1 MADAGAVHV
10 PVLLREVVA
19 ALRPERGGVYVD
31 ATLGLG
37 SHARALLEAS
47 PEVRVVGIDRDPEA
61 LLLAK
66 QRLAAFGTRL
76 VIVEGR
82 HEDLAEHLDRLGL
95 ARVDGILADLGV
107 STMQLDRA
115 ERGFS
120 FMKEGP
126 LDMRMGADGPTAAD
140 LVATAS
146 REELTRIFRE
156 WGEERMAGPIART
169 VVEARKTAPIRTT
182 GEMRRLVLKVLR
194 PRREM
199 HKDPATR
206 VFQALRIA
214 TNHEL
219 VELERFLDDAIA
231 RLALGARLSVL
242 SYHSLEDRIVKRAFQ
257 RHTAGCTCPPSFPVC
272 VCSRRRVMALVTR
285 KSIRPSLAELGGNP
299 RARSARMRVLER
311 IAQDG
316 AGPLTPQGEA
326 QPMAYAVRR
335 PVENV
340 YLVRERDRRRTR
352 ELAAL
357 ALAAVPPAI
366 VLFLAIWANLETVR
380 LGYQLAT
387 LARMRETLFE
397 RRHLLEM
404 DRAQAVALARVERIA
419 LGTLVLVPPTLDQVI
434 LVKDTALVA
443 PGPPALPPGKVLP

>member
-19 ALRPERGGVYVD
+19 ALRPERGGIYVD

-37 SHARALLEAS
+37 GHARALL
-47 PEVRVVGIDRDPEA
+47 D
-61 LLLAK
+61 
-66 QRLAAFGTRL
+66 
-76 VIVEGR
+76 IVEGR

-156 WGEERMAGPIART
+156 WGEERMAGPIARM

-182 GEMRRLVLKVLR
+182 GEMRRLVLKVLG

-285 KSIRPSLAELGGNP
+285 KSVRPSLAELGGNP

-311 IAQDG
+311 VAEDG
-316 AGPLTPQGEA
+316 AGPLTPQ
-326 QPMAYAVRR
+326 R
-335 PVENV
+335 
-340 YLVRERDRRRTR
+340 
-352 ELAAL
+352 
-357 ALAAVPPAI
+357 
-366 VLFLAIWANLETVR
+366 
-380 LGYQLAT
+380 
-387 LARMRETLFE
+387 
-397 RRHLLEM
+397 
-404 DRAQAVALARVERIA
+404 
-419 LGTLVLVPPTLDQVI
+419 
-434 LVKDTALVA
+434 
-443 PGPPALPPGKVLP
+443 

>member
-37 SHARALLEAS
+37 GHARALLEAS

-126 LDMRMGADGPTAAD
+126 LDMRMGASGPTAAD
-140 LVATAS
+140 LVAAAS

-169 VVEARKTAPIRTT
+169 VVEARKTAPIGTT
-182 GEMRRLVLKVLR
+182 GAMRGLVLKVLG

-206 VFQALRIA
+206 VFQGSEEH
-214 TNHEL
+214 TSEL
-219 VELERFLDDAIA
+219 QSPCNLVC
-231 RLALGARLSVL
+231 RL
-242 SYHSLEDRIVKRAFQ
+242 
-257 RHTAGCTCPPSFPVC
+257 
-272 VCSRRRVMALVTR
+272 
-285 KSIRPSLAELGGNP
+285 
-299 RARSARMRVLER
+299 
-311 IAQDG
+311 
-316 AGPLTPQGEA
+316 
-326 QPMAYAVRR
+326 
-335 PVENV
+335 
-340 YLVRERDRRRTR
+340 
-352 ELAAL
+352 
-357 ALAAVPPAI
+357 
-366 VLFLAIWANLETVR
+366 
-380 LGYQLAT
+380 
-387 LARMRETLFE
+387 
-397 RRHLLEM
+397 LLE
-404 DRAQAVALARVERIA
+404 
-419 LGTLVLVPPTLDQVI
+419 
-434 LVKDTALVA
+434 KN
-443 PGPPALPPGKVLP
+443 

>member
-37 SHARALLEAS
+37 GHARALLEAS
-47 PEVRVVGIDRDPEA
+47 PAVRVVGIDRDPEA
-61 LLLAK
+61 LRLAK
-66 QRLAAFGTRL
+66 ERLAGFGERL
-76 VIVEGR
+76 VTVEGR
-82 HEDLAEHLDRLGL
+82 HEDLAAHLDGLGL
-95 ARVDGILADLGV
+95 PKVDGILADLGV
-107 STMQLDRA
+107 SSMQLDSA

-126 LDMRMGADGPTAAD
+126 LDMRMGASGPSAAD

-169 VVEARKTAPIRTT
+169 VVEARKEAPIGTT
-182 GEMRRLVLKVLR
+182 GEMRRLVLKVLG

-214 TNHEL
+214 TNREL
-219 VELERFLDDAIA
+219 VELEHFLDDAVE

-242 SYHSLEDRIVKRAFQ
+242 SYHSLEDRIVKHAFQ

-285 KSIRPSLAELGGNP
+285 RSLRPTLAELGENP

-311 IAQDG
+311 VAENG
-316 AGPLTPQGEA
+316 AGPGTP
-326 QPMAYAVRR
+326 PR
-335 PVENV
+335 
-340 YLVRERDRRRTR
+340 
-352 ELAAL
+352 
-357 ALAAVPPAI
+357 
-366 VLFLAIWANLETVR
+366 
-380 LGYQLAT
+380 
-387 LARMRETLFE
+387 
-397 RRHLLEM
+397 
-404 DRAQAVALARVERIA
+404 
-419 LGTLVLVPPTLDQVI
+419 
-434 LVKDTALVA
+434 
-443 PGPPALPPGKVLP
+443 

>member
-1 MADAGAVHV
+1 VADADTAHV

-31 ATLGLG
+31 ATVGLG
-37 SHARALLEAS
+37 GHARALLMAS
-47 PEVRVVGIDRDPEA
+47 PEVRVVGIDRDPDA
-61 LLLAK
+61 LRVAR
-66 QRLAAFGTRL
+66 QRLAAFGERF
-76 VIVEGR
+76 VVVEGR

-95 ARVDGILADLGV
+95 ARVDGVLADLGV
-107 STMQLDRA
+107 SSMQLDRA

-126 LDMRMGADGPTAAD
+126 LDMRMGRDGPTAAD

-169 VVEARKTAPIRTT
+169 VVEAREKAPIRTT
-182 GEMRRLVLKVLR
+182 GEMRRLVLRVLK
-194 PRREM
+194 PRRGM

-272 VCSRRRVMALVTR
+272 VCPRRRVMALVTR
-285 KSIRPSLAELGGNP
+285 KAVRPSLAEIGGNP

-311 IAQDG
+311 VAED
-316 AGPLTPQGEA
+316 AASPLTPQG
-326 QPMAYAVRR
+326 
-335 PVENV
+335 
-340 YLVRERDRRRTR
+340 
-352 ELAAL
+352 
-357 ALAAVPPAI
+357 
-366 VLFLAIWANLETVR
+366 
-380 LGYQLAT
+380 
-387 LARMRETLFE
+387 
-397 RRHLLEM
+397 
-404 DRAQAVALARVERIA
+404 
-419 LGTLVLVPPTLDQVI
+419 
-434 LVKDTALVA
+434 
-443 PGPPALPPGKVLP
+443 